1 MESNI
6 QHVQTKSGWTDQ
18 EDSTIARIMVTETAH
33 DPACQGCTSCDDFSN
48 RESCHRLCC
57 RLEAI
62 RRMRRRTV
70 NGVYVVRPADRK
82 IYDRE
87 LKRWPKSV
95 LKARRIELGL
105 EEAA

>member
-1 MESNI
+1 
-6 QHVQTKSGWTDQ
+6 
-18 EDSTIARIMVTETAH
+18 
-33 DPACQGCTSCDDFSN
+33 
-48 RESCHRLCC
+48 
-57 RLEAI
+57 
-62 RRMRRRTV
+62 MRRRTV